1 MSKAKNESEKIE
13 ADIKKNN
20 ERIITIEETTKNLK
34 EEIKRMQKE
43 KDDDGKL
50 GGLQEKY
57 KEIQKEETKRQ
68 SELENI
74 NSTVKSDQ
82 KRKNE
87 INKIINDVR

>member
-1 MSKAKNESEKIE
+1 LSKAKNESEKIE
-13 ADIKKNN
+13 TDIKKNN

-50 GGLQEKY
+50 GGLQEQY